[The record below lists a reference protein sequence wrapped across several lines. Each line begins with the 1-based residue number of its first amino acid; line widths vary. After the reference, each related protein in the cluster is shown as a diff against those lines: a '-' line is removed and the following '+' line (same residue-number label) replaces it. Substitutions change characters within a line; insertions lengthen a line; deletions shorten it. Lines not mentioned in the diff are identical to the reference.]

1 MQQPDGQIGL
11 LPATALVVGNMIG
24 SGIFL
29 LPAALGAYGGISILG
44 WVCSSLGAILLA
56 TVFSKLSQL
65 QPGATGGPY
74 AYTREGLG
82 EFPAFLV
89 AWGYW
94 ISIWSTNAAIA
105 VALVGYLGV
114 FFPALLS
121 NNLLAIFTGLGFI
134 WGVSWINTLSVKTV
148 GWVQLITT
156 ILKVMP
162 ILFIGL
168 IGIFYFQ
175 VEHFVPFN
183 LSGESNWSAITNTTM
198 LTLFAYLGME
208 SATIASG
215 SIAASE
221 QTVSRATLLG
231 TGLTIL
237 LYILSSVAVLG
248 IVPPDVL
255 QNSTS
260 PFADAAALFWGKSAR
275 YIVAGGA
282 VIATMGALNGW
293 ILLQGQLPM
302 AAAKDGLFPKLFGQV
317 NQRKMPVRSI
327 LLSSILVSVLML
339 LNYTK
344 SLVGAFTFMMTLST
358 LSVITPYIFSTAS
371 LAIFLKKRKDPA
383 ASRYLLVAFLA
394 FLFSL
399 WIIVG
404 CGMEVVFWG
413 FLLLMLGIPFYVG
426 LKTSS

>member
-1 MQQPDGQIGL
+1 MQTPNSQIGL

-29 LPAALGAYGGISILG
+29 LPAALAAYGGISILG
-44 WVCSSLGAILLA
+44 WICSSLGAILLA
-56 TVFSKLSQL
+56 VVFSKLSKL
-65 QPGATGGPY
+65 QPAAKGGPY

-114 FFPALLS
+114 FFPILLS
-121 NNLLAIFTGLGFI
+121 NNLFAILTGLGFI
-134 WGVSWINTLSVKTV
+134 WGFSWINTRSVKIV
-148 GWVQLITT
+148 GWVQLITS

-175 VEHFVPFN
+175 AEHFAPFN
-183 LSGESNWSAITNTTM
+183 LSDETNWSAITNTTM

-215 SIAASE
+215 SIDSSE

-231 TGLTIL
+231 TGLTIV
-237 LYILSSVAVLG
+237 LYILSSVAILG

-260 PFADAAALFWGKSAR
+260 PFADAAAIFWGESAR

-302 AAAKDGLFPKLFGQV
+302 AAAEDGLFPKLFGKL
-317 NQRKMPVRSI
+317 NRRNMPVQSI
-327 LLSSILVSVLML
+327 LLSSVLVSVLML

-383 ASRYLLVAFLA
+383 AKPYLVIAFLA

-413 FLLLMLGIPFYVG
+413 FLLLMMGIPFYVG
-426 LKTSS
+426 LKTID